1 MKITY
6 NTQINMNNSGLF
18 FAIGAA
24 IIWGLVYTFDQRIL
38 TKISPLNLLFLGS
51 LITAIITLP
60 IVLSNWESIK
70 PIISSNSRQILY
82 LIIATQILG
91 TLASFFIFSSIQKLG
106 APVASMFEIA
116 YPFFVAIFTLILFGG
131 SLNAYF
137 WIGALFMF
145 LGGVIIIRFT

>member
-1 MKITY
+1 
-6 NTQINMNNSGLF
+6 MNNTGLA

-24 IIWGLVYTFDQRIL
+24 IVWGLVYVLDQKIL
-38 TKISPLNLLFLGS
+38 TKASPLTLLFLGS

-60 IVLSNWESIK
+60 IVLSNWGSVK
-70 PIISSNSRQILY
+70 LIIFSKGRQILY
-82 LIIATQILG
+82 LIIATQILA
-91 TLASFFIFSSIQKLG
+91 TLANFFIFSSIQKLG
-106 APVASMFEIA
+106 APTASMFEIT

-145 LGGVIIIRFT
+145 LGGAIIIKFA